1 MRTFIAI
8 DLDNEIKNNL
18 SQLISRLKKC
28 SPNINIKWIKHQ
40 GMHLTLKFL
49 GEIPTDKVSEVESSL
64 RKVTEKH
71 RHFSLKFKG
80 TGTFPEGNKRP
91 RILWLGIEDN
101 ETLKIFQSELES
113 ELEKIHFPR
122 ENRKFH
128 PHLTL
133 GRVKSYYGLSSTLSE
148 LTKDREK
155 DFGKMIVRK
164 ITLFKSILK
173 PSGAEYT
180 IISEHELK

>member
-18 SQLISRLKKC
+18 SLLISRLKKC
-28 SPNINIKWIKHQ
+28 SPNIKWIKHQ

-71 RHFSLKFKG
+71 RHFLLKFKG
-80 TGTFPEGNKRP
+80 TGTFPEGNKSP

-101 ETLKIFQSELES
+101 ENLKIFQSELES
-113 ELEKIHFPR
+113 ELEKIHFLR

-133 GRVKSYYGLSSTLSE
+133 GRVKSHHDLSLTLSE
-148 LTKDREK
+148 LEKYREK
-155 DFGKMIVRK
+155 DFGEMIVKK
-164 ITLFKSILK
+164 IILFKSTLK

>member
-28 SPNINIKWIKHQ
+28 STNIKWIKQQ

-49 GEIPTDKVSEVESSL
+49 GEIPPDKVSEVESLL
-64 RKVTEKH
+64 RKVAEKH
-71 RHFSLKFKG
+71 SHFLLKFKG

-91 RILWLGIEDN
+91 RILWLGIEYN
-101 ETLKIFQSELES
+101 ENLKIFQSELES

-133 GRVKSYYGLSSTLSE
+133 GRVKSHQDLSLTFSE
-148 LTKDREK
+148 LAKDREK
-155 DFGKMIVRK
+155 DFGEMIVKK
-164 ITLFKSILK
+164 ITLFKSTLK